1 MGIDLKD
8 ILRIA
13 KPVAKGA
20 IAAKVGLMAKERERE
35 DTAIEEAECINA
47 NTVQTGIQTA
57 QTDLANTKTIQ
68 NEKLNNLMGRKFQLE
83 RQIRNSPRITQAQKV
98 KLIYRR
104 K

>member
-35 DTAIEEAECINA
+35 DTAIEEAEGINA

-68 NEKLNNLMGRKFQLE
+68 NETYNLMESNYKIL
-83 RQIRNSPRITQAQKV
+83 
-98 KLIYRR
+98 
-104 K
+104 